1 MNRYVKRGSH
11 GIRAHRCVGNETPAS
26 LRIRRGRYRRTRG
39 FQTCAAVEGMEEAHR
54 KPIEAALE
62 YRFGTGCRAWNCTTD
77 QHDHGQA
84 CFGLLV
90 KLRKTGARH
99 HCRQLS

>member
-39 FQTCAAVEGMEEAHR
+39 FQTCAAVEDGGSAQEADR
-54 KPIEAALE
+54 G
-62 YRFGTGCRAWNCTTD
+62 GTGVSVRNGMQSLELHNRSA
-77 QHDHGQA
+77 
-84 CFGLLV
+84 
-90 KLRKTGARH
+90 
-99 HCRQLS
+99 